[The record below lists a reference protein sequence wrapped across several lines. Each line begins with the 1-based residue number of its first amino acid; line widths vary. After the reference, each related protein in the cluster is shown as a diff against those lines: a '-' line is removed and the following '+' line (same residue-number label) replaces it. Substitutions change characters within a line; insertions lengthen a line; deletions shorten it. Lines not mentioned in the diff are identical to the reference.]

1 MSAGAFT
8 RTRYRADSGDTH
20 PIRVQPET
28 LTAAF
33 GATANGAPTDAI
45 DNPISAKVS
54 NGNRAFGLKPRS
66 VTIVFETNAPTGY
79 KVGSYIRLP
88 ILQPALYTNIAA
100 GDSVSYLGGTATV
113 VGKNPERIR

>member
-1 MSAGAFT
+1 MSAGSFT
-8 RTRYRADSGDTH
+8 RSRYRSDSGDTH

-28 LTAAF
+28 LSATF
-33 GATANGAPTDAI
+33 GATANAAPAEAI

-66 VTIVFETNAPTGY
+66 VTIAFLGTAPGGY
-79 KVGSYIRLP
+79 KPESYIRLP
-88 ILQPALYTNIAA
+88 ILQPGLYNTIAP
-100 GDSVSYLGGTATV
+100 GDTVTYLANSATV